1 MPIANSH
8 TGPVNTY
15 PFARVYGSHIAS
27 KAIFQLKELS
37 TRDDCKYIIAY
48 PDLHAGNDFPVGYVM
63 KTQNMFYFDVIGADI
78 GCNVLAERPVIEI
91 RKEHDLILGK
101 NITMD
106 KLVEIAEF
114 VKATYTNTRRQIS
127 IGGGNHFFEIAVD
140 EQDRIWFIIHSGS
153 RSIGGEAYKKIA
165 TELKQLGVVG
175 VPKSSIIGDLL
186 WREFRG
192 AAFHAS
198 VNTTSIA
205 NKVRPMFSERR
216 VISGEKICTMHNI
229 IVDRKDGI
237 YHYKGASAVYDPGDK
252 VIIPL
257 NMRDGSLIVS
267 VLKPKELFYG
277 INHGAGRRLSRKQ
290 AKAQLSAEDLEGINV
305 LSAGDIIDE
314 APAAYKDIIPDME
327 QMEEMGLIKIENR
340 LKALIT
346 VKE

>member
-1 MPIANSH
+1 MPITKSQN
-8 TGPVNTY
+8 GLVNAY
-15 PFARVYGSHIAS
+15 PFARIYGSSIDP
-27 KAIFQLKELS
+27 KAIDQLRELS

-48 PDLHAGNDFPVGYVM
+48 PDLHAGNEFPVGYVM
-63 KTQNMFYFDVIGADI
+63 KTQKVFYFDVIGADI
-78 GCNVLAERPVIEI
+78 GCSVWAERPVIKI
-91 RKEHDLILGK
+91 RKEHDIILGE
-101 NITMD
+101 NISMD
-106 KLVEIAEF
+106 KLVEIAEYI
-114 VKATYTNTRRQIS
+114 KTNYTNTKRKIS
-127 IGGGNHFFEIAVD
+127 IGGGNHFFEIAAD
-140 EQDRIWFIIHSGS
+140 EQNRIWFLIHSGS

-165 TELKQLGVVG
+165 NEMKQLGLVG
-175 VPKSSIIGDLL
+175 VPKNSIIGDFL

-198 VNTTSIA
+198 LNVMSMA
-205 NKVRPMFSERR
+205 GKVLPMFSEKK

-229 IVDRKDGI
+229 IVDRNDGI

-252 VIIPL
+252 VIVPL

-290 AKAQLSAEDLEGINV
+290 AKALLSEEDLKGVNV
-305 LSAGDIIDE
+305 LSEGNVIDE
-314 APAAYKDIIPDME
+314 APAAYKDIVSDME
-327 QMEEMGLIKIENR
+327 QMEEMGLIRIENR